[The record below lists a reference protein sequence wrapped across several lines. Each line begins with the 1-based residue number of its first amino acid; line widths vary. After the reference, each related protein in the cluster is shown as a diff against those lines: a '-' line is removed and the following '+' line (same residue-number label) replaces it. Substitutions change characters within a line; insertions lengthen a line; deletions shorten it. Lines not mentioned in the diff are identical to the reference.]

1 MDLKTSVSSI
11 ADKYLK
17 TNFDVYER
25 YTIQQRYENFKYML
39 YKINRLDKKLTSK
52 LFNKEFAKFKMTYH
66 GRKFSK
72 SIGEKDHH
80 GGPCVPAIKKLFMDI
95 NGTFYPCERVSELSE
110 PMKIGSVFEGLNV
123 DKMRKILNIGKISEN
138 TCKNCWA
145 YRFCYLCAV
154 QADNI
159 TELSAEKKL
168 SNCRKVRF
176 KTEEDFK
183 DYCML
188 MEFGCN
194 FEEGEVKYLDV

>member
-1 MDLKTSVSSI
+1 
-11 ADKYLK
+11 
-17 TNFDVYER
+17 
-25 YTIQQRYENFKYML
+25 
-39 YKINRLDKKLTSK
+39 
-52 LFNKEFAKFKMTYH
+52 
-66 GRKFSK
+66 
-72 SIGEKDHH
+72 
-80 GGPCVPAIKKLFMDI
+80 MDI